1 MPRFLDLLCGSP
13 AERCDSERRGFFY
26 SPHHDYH
33 RKALIVVGIVFGAP
47 AAIGLYARAA
57 LRAGESAGAVGATII
72 AAIAAVGIVCTVAA
86 FALERWAKRR
96 GIQL

>member
-1 MPRFLDLLCGSP
+1 MTYAIPVNSQTAKWLS
-13 AERCDSERRGFFY
+13 SQHRRE
-26 SPHHDYH
+26 H
-33 RKALIVVGIVFGAP
+33 
-47 AAIGLYARAA
+47 
-57 LRAGESAGAVGATII
+57 